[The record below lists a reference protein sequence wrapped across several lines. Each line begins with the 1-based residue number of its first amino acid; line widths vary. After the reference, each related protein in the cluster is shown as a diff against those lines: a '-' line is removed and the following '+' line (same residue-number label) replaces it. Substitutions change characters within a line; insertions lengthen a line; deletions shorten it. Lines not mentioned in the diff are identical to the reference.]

1 MMKNKAVIAVVVILL
16 LGVGGYFYFNKS
28 RNVETAGGI
37 SSGVKSLKELLA
49 SGVPQKCTFA
59 SDDESGKTEGTSY
72 IAGGKV
78 RADFTST
85 INAKTTVSHMISDNK
100 TSYIWTDG
108 DKTGFKMTI
117 TETDTNATDSPVT
130 GETAS
135 QGNEADLDQK
145 SDYKCSVWVPD
156 NSMFTPP
163 ADVKFTDFSE
173 MFKPSPAT
181 SGSGSSQQCSICDSL
196 KGDDKTSCLSALNCK

>member
-1 MMKNKAVIAVVVILL
+1 MKNKAAIAVVVILL
-16 LGVGGYFYFNKS
+16 LGIAGYFYFSKS
-28 RNVETAGGI
+28 KNVETASGI

-85 INAKTTVSHMISDNK
+85 LNGKTTVSHMISDNK
-100 TSYIWTDG
+100 TSYIWTDD
-108 DKTGFKMTI
+108 DKNGFKMTVPDS
-117 TETDTNATDSPVT
+117 DTKATTAPVT
-130 GETAS
+130 GEAAQAS
-135 QGNEADLDQK
+135 EVDLNQK
-145 SDYKCSVWVPD
+145 SDYKCSAWIPD

-173 MFKPSPAT
+173 MFKPSPAAN
-181 SGSGSSQQCSICDSL
+181 GSGSSQQCSICDSL
-196 KGDDKTSCLSALNCK
+196 TGDDKTSCLSALNCN